1 MYRRSFNTLPL
12 EKFEGTIGLIRRPKS
27 KDGLFNGQKKTREE
41 QINNGPQNTKQKT
54 KYIIAEEWSVPVLIF
69 TPVL

>member
-1 MYRRSFNTLPL
+1 MNTTSLEMYRRSFNTLPL
-12 EKFEGTIGLIRRPKS
+12 EKFERIIGLIRRPKS

-54 KYIIAEEWSVPVLIF
+54 KD
-69 TPVL
+69 

>member
-1 MYRRSFNTLPL
+1 MNTTSSEMNRRSFNTLPL

-41 QINNGPQNTKQKT
+41 QINNGSQNTKQKT
-54 KYIIAEEWSVPVLIF
+54 KD
-69 TPVL
+69 

>member
-1 MYRRSFNTLPL
+1 MYRRYINTLPL
-12 EKFEGTIGLIRRPKS
+12 EKFEGIIWLIRRPKS

-54 KYIIAEEWSVPVLIF
+54 KD
-69 TPVL
+69 

>member
-1 MYRRSFNTLPL
+1 MNTTSLEMYRRSFNTLPL
-12 EKFEGTIGLIRRPKS
+12 EKFERIIGLIRGPKS

-54 KYIIAEEWSVPVLIF
+54 KD
-69 TPVL
+69 